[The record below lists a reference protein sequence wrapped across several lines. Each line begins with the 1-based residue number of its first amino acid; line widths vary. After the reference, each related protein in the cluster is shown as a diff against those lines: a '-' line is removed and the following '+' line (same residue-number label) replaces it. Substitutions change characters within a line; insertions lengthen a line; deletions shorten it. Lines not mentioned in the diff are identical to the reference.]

1 MLQIKFEIGPSKI
14 KRAFNYDWK
23 GMGVRNKG
31 AKRSFAPLLEIGTK
45 NQNFVANLKSGAQFR
60 LKWFNS
66 CIDSLFSGMTL
77 TVHKKQVHC
86 PGVVQWWVCSSLMSA
101 ALPVCGDKLRNLR
114 ADCSTVGLYCVTITW
129 KRLFT
134 CSLQVTA
141 GGIFPH
147 VSVERR

>member
-14 KRAFNYDWK
+14 KRAFNYGWK
-23 GMGVRNKG
+23 DMGVRNKG

-45 NQNFVANLKSGAQFR
+45 NQNFVENLKSGAQFR
-60 LKWFNS
+60 LNWFNF
-66 CIDSLFSGMTL
+66 CIDSLFAGMTL

-101 ALPVCGDKLRNLR
+101 ALPVCRDKLRKLR
-114 ADCSTVGLYCVTITW
+114 AYCSTVGLYCETITW
-129 KRLFT
+129 QRIFT

-147 VSVERR
+147 VSVECR